1 MPLGPSPEALVPVP
15 TLTPDTL
22 RTHIAK
28 GSLAPIYVLIGDDEA
43 GKAALIGALVDL
55 VEPELRA
62 FNVDRLYA
70 ADAGVK
76 IGSVMD
82 AARTLPW
89 MVPRRLVVVMQAEK
103 LLVSR
108 SEEEGSGRLE
118 DLERYLSEPV
128 PSTVLVFVAI
138 DLDKRL
144 SLTKAL
150 YRDATIVQ
158 CGGVAEI
165 KDVDAWVRS
174 RAADAGVTFEPAA
187 VRAFLDRTGGDVARV
202 RTDLDRLL
210 LFASASRR
218 VTAADVGEI
227 VEGPGVRDI
236 WALNRALERNATGE
250 ALRELALLLDDGA
263 VPYMVLGQIR
273 SYVERS
279 MPAPRLPAA
288 TEALLRTDL
297 ALKTSGG
304 DPRVLLERLVVELS
318 GGRGPMSA
326 FSA

>member
-1 MPLGPSPEALVPVP
+1 MPTV
-15 TLTPDTL
+15 TPDTL

-28 GSLAPIYVLIGDDEA
+28 GSLAPIYVLIGDDEG
-43 GKAALIGALVDL
+43 GKAALIGALLDA

-70 ADAGVK
+70 ADPGVK
-76 IGSVMD
+76 IGSVLD

-89 MVPRRLVVVMQAEK
+89 MAPRRLVVVMQAEK
-103 LLVSR
+103 LLITR
-108 SEEEGSGRLE
+108 SDEEGSGRLD
-118 DLERYLSEPV
+118 DLERYLSDPV
-128 PSTVLVFVAI
+128 PSTVLVFAAI

-144 SLTKAL
+144 NLTKAL
-150 YRDATIVQ
+150 YREATVVE
-158 CGGVAEI
+158 CGGVA
-165 KDVDAWVRS
+165 DAGAWVKS
-174 RAADAGVTFEPAA
+174 RAADAGVAFEPAA
-187 VRAFLDRTGGDVARV
+187 MRAFLDRTGGDVVRL
-202 RTDLDRLL
+202 RTDLARLL
-210 LFASASRR
+210 LFASGSGR

-227 VEGPGVRDI
+227 VGGPGVQDI

-250 ALRELALLLDDGA
+250 ALRELALLLDEGT

-279 MPAPRLPAA
+279 MPAPRLSAA
-288 TEALLRTDL
+288 TEALMRTDL

-318 GGRGPMSA
+318 RRS
-326 FSA
+326 

>member
-1 MPLGPSPEALVPVP
+1 MP

-22 RTHIAK
+22 RKHIAE
-28 GSLAPIYVLIGDDEA
+28 GSLAPIYALIGDDETE
-43 GKAALIGALVDL
+43 KAALIGALVDA

-70 ADAGVK
+70 ADPGVK

-89 MVPRRLVVVMQAEK
+89 MAPRRLVVVMQAEK
-103 LLVSR
+103 LLISR
-108 SEEEGSGRLE
+108 SDEEGSGRLE

-144 SLTKAL
+144 NLTKAL
-150 YRDATIVQ
+150 YREATVVE

-165 KDVDAWVRS
+165 RDVEAWVKS
-174 RAADAGVTFEPAA
+174 QAADAGVAFEPAA
-187 VRAFLDRTGGDVARV
+187 IRAFLDRTGGEVARL

-210 LFASASRR
+210 LFASGSRR

-227 VEGPGVRDI
+227 VGWPGVQDI

-250 ALRELALLLDDGA
+250 ALRELSLLLEEGA

-279 MPAPRLPAA
+279 MPATRLSAA
-288 TEALLRTDL
+288 TDALMRTDL

-318 GGRGPMSA
+318 GSRAPKRA
-326 FSA
+326 